1 MTNLVGC
8 HGSRQPR
15 QGQEP
20 RRSWVQRQHQQRR
33 EQLEM
38 RALQQGADAT
48 LAQIAADAWLQEALR

>member
-20 RRSWVQRQHQQRR
+20 RRSWIQHQHR
-33 EQLEM
+33 ERLEM
-38 RALQQGADAT
+38 RALDQGADAT
-48 LAQIAADAWLQEALR
+48 LAQIAADAWLAEVLR